1 MTSDRSACGYAID
14 KRHRHDSV
22 EPAKQVPGVCARTV
36 KQPCLS
42 LCALYLLARL
52 VAHPLIMIFVNWHH
66 ILQGGC
72 RYQGPY
78 ALCAPVVVEAIRF
91 SVRVRAPVVR
101 SVARRS
107 EVLAAAID
115 VAGIQPLTSVPALV
129 RLQVAQLREALATAL
144 VVACIWLLTRVRTF
158 VRHVVG

>member
-1 MTSDRSACGYAID
+1 MCH
-14 KRHRHDSV
+14 KRHRREAGHDSV

-42 LCALYLLARL
+42 LCALLLARL
-52 VAHPLIMIFVNWHH
+52 VAHPLIFVDWHH

-107 EVLAAAID
+107 EVFAAAID

-129 RLQVAQLREALATAL
+129 RLQVAQLREAFATAL

>member
-1 MTSDRSACGYAID
+1 
-14 KRHRHDSV
+14 
-22 EPAKQVPGVCARTV
+22 
-36 KQPCLS
+36 
-42 LCALYLLARL
+42 
-52 VAHPLIMIFVNWHH
+52 VAHPAPLLAHPAPLLELSSGLILRDYWDH

-72 RYQGPY
+72 RYQGRY

-158 VRHVVG
+158 VRHMVG

>member
-1 MTSDRSACGYAID
+1 MPLPLCSLIGSPRGTPVD
-14 KRHRHDSV
+14 HDL
-22 EPAKQVPGVCARTV
+22 R
-36 KQPCLS
+36 
-42 LCALYLLARL
+42 
-52 VAHPLIMIFVNWHH
+52 

-129 RLQVAQLREALATAL
+129 RLQVAQLREAFATAL
-144 VVACIWLLTRVRTF
+144 VVACIWLLIRVRTF
-158 VRHVVG
+158 VRHMVG